1 MRDKSV
7 IFEIS
12 CKYWLILV
20 LYIMYVVSWWLHNC
34 KSFLLYREIV
44 SNNWAETINN
54 TTHVNTKSD
63 SVYLMVYNSY
73 VCEVTP
79 MPSSFNIHSTGDYQD
94 FWVIQSG
101 AMILGI
107 FMSTYVVSNMSTVP
121 TAGVLDNLKWDDE

>member
-1 MRDKSV
+1 
-7 IFEIS
+7 
-12 CKYWLILV
+12 
-20 LYIMYVVSWWLHNC
+20 
-34 KSFLLYREIV
+34 
-44 SNNWAETINN
+44 
-54 TTHVNTKSD
+54 
-63 SVYLMVYNSY
+63 
-73 VCEVTP
+73 